1 MSDIDRTRS
10 GTGTVAASAGRRAG
24 ALVLVVLGAVSLVAV
39 NVWPGW
45 ASVPFL
51 TADAEQVIGLVN
63 LSIVLGIA
71 VNLGNAAFDRAWL
84 RSTGEVVTAAVG
96 AVVCWRVLEVFPFR
110 FATGGLDWA
119 VLVRVLLWVALVG
132 SLIGVVASVVKLVRA
147 AGSGS

>member
-1 MSDIDRTRS
+1 MSDIDRTRG
-10 GTGTVAASAGRRAG
+10 GTGTVAAAAGRRVSALLLVAFG
-24 ALVLVVLGAVSLVAV
+24 AASLVVI

-84 RSTGEVVTAAVG
+84 RSTGEVITSAVG

-110 FATGGLDWA
+110 FAAGGLDWA

-132 SLIGVVASVVKLVRA
+132 SVIGVVASVVKLGRV